1 MKTLTLLFYTLED
14 NNRRWVDIVKQIPS
28 QFEGY
33 VQGAAKVYVRSI
45 LGTLRVLYP
54 AVDLHQVMV
63 EYDSEDHLAAVE
75 RAEEELDGLST
86 TIVKDLD
93 VRMEKPDE

>member
-54 AVDLHQVMV
+54 AVDLHQVTV
-63 EYDSEDHLAAVE
+63 EATVE
-75 RAEEELDGLST
+75 RAEEELDGLAT
-86 TIVKDLD
+86 IIVKDLD
-93 VRMEKPDE
+93 LHMEKHDE

>member
-1 MKTLTLLFYTLED
+1 M
-14 NNRRWVDIVKQIPS
+14 
-28 QFEGY
+28 
-33 VQGAAKVYVRSI
+33 
-45 LGTLRVLYP
+45 
-54 AVDLHQVMV
+54 DLHQVMV